1 MSYHP
6 KTNQRDF
13 EHTSIKVNVKSGEIM
28 GKEILFD
35 NEGLILKLNG
45 ITGLLALK
53 LKLKMPYNTIKSVY
67 VDYFDPPQWMLRM
80 PGTSIS
86 PLNIFEG
93 SFKYA
98 DEWYFLSCENRVPL
112 VMIELK
118 GHEKYKYVFFEID
131 DPTKVAAD
139 IRKHIKDL

>member
-1 MSYHP
+1 MAFYFM
-6 KTNQRDF
+6 R
-13 EHTSIKVNVKSGEIM
+13 ESGKIM

-35 NEGLILKLNG
+35 NEDVILKLNG

-53 LKLKMPYNTIKSVY
+53 LKLKMPYNTIKNVY
-67 VDYFDPPQWMLRM
+67 VDYFDAPQWMLRM

-86 PLNIFEG
+86 SLNIIEG

-98 DEWYFLSCENRVPL
+98 DEWYFLSYENRVPL
-112 VMIELK
+112 VMIELE
-118 GHEKYKYVFFEID
+118 GHEKYKYVFFEIN
-131 DPTKVAAD
+131 DPTKIASD